1 MRQRIRDSLAE
12 APPTLEGVAT
22 GLKMSPRSLQRHL
35 GEEGVSFR
43 ALVEDAR
50 VVDSGASVDAS
61 TSGLKAFGASCNSGP
76 ECASGLCFNFNMDGP
91 HCTKA
96 CTTATA
102 AADCAPASFGCSGMN
117 VCKIR

>member
-1 MRQRIRDSLAE
+1 M
-12 APPTLEGVAT
+12 
-22 GLKMSPRSLQRHL
+22 
-35 GEEGVSFR
+35 R
-43 ALVEDAR
+43 ALLLAALLCLSPACSGDGDDDDGVTVDAR

-91 HCTKA
+91 HCTKP

-102 AADCAPASFGCSGMN
+102 AADCAPATFGCSGMN

>member
-1 MRQRIRDSLAE
+1 M
-12 APPTLEGVAT
+12 
-22 GLKMSPRSLQRHL
+22 
-35 GEEGVSFR
+35 R
-43 ALVEDAR
+43 ALLLAALLCLAPACSGDDDDGVTIDAR
-50 VVDSGASVDAS
+50 VVDSGASPDAS
-61 TSGLKAFGASCNSGP
+61 SSGLKAFGASCNSGP

-91 HCTKA
+91 HCTKP